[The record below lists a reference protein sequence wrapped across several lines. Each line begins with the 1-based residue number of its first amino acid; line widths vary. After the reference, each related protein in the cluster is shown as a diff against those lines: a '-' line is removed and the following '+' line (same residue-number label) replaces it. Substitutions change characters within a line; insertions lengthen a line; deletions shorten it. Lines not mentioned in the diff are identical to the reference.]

1 MGSVTSTTSNPPA
14 ASIAPTSSYTAT
26 PVKSVDASA
35 PAMFPPDTLWSCA
48 RFASQIATTFAP
60 EIRFQFP

>member
-1 MGSVTSTTSNPPA
+1 M
-14 ASIAPTSSYTAT
+14 AT